1 MIDRARLLALLAEP
15 PPSPPEDWASR
26 GVAAPRTAAVAL
38 PVVLD
43 DAPRVYAVLRSAS
56 LRDHP
61 GEVAFPGGK
70 VEPSDVSPE
79 AAALRE
85 LEEEVAV
92 VGVTVLGRFAPL
104 PVVTGKY
111 LVHPFVVELPPGAVP
126 RVACGEIEE
135 VLTIALEPLLAREV
149 RGTPAPWQGVELL
162 IPSFR
167 LPTGRGEVVLYGMS
181 AFFLYELLSRVA
193 ETAGLPPP
201 PLVRT
206 TDQPWGD
213 RYDRTW

>member
-1 MIDRARLLALLAEP
+1 LIDRARLLALLAESPREP
-15 PPSPPEDWASR
+15 PLDWVSR
-26 GVAAPRTAAVAL
+26 GSRVAKPAAVAL

-43 DAPRVYAVLRSAS
+43 AEPRVYAVLRSAS

-70 VEPSDVSPE
+70 VEPTDASPE

-92 VGVTVLGRFAPL
+92 VGVTVLGRFAAL

-111 LVHPFVVELPPGAVP
+111 LVHPFVVELPEGVVP
-126 RVACGEIEE
+126 RVACTEIEE
-135 VLTIALEPLLAREV
+135 VLPIALEPLLTQEV
-149 RGTPAPWQGVELL
+149 RGTPAPWRGVELL

-181 AFFLYELLSRVA
+181 AFFLYELLARVA
-193 ETAGLPPP
+193 ATAGLPPP

-206 TDQPWGD
+206 SDQPWGD

>member
-1 MIDRARLLALLAEP
+1 MIDRARLLALLAES
-15 PPSPPEDWASR
+15 PPSPPEDWVAR
-26 GVAAPRTAAVAL
+26 GAKEARPAAVAL

-43 DAPRVYAVLRSAS
+43 ERPRVYAVLRSAS

-70 VEPSDVSPE
+70 VEPADASPE

-92 VGVTVLGRFAPL
+92 VGVTVLGRFAAL

-111 LVHPFVVELPPGAVP
+111 LVHPFVVELPPGVVP
-126 RVACGEIEE
+126 RVASTEIEE
-135 VLTIALEPLLAREV
+135 VLPIALEPLLGQEV

-162 IPSFR
+162 LPSFR
-167 LPTGRGEVVLYGMS
+167 LPTRRGEVVLYGMS

-193 ETAGLPPP
+193 ATAGLPPP